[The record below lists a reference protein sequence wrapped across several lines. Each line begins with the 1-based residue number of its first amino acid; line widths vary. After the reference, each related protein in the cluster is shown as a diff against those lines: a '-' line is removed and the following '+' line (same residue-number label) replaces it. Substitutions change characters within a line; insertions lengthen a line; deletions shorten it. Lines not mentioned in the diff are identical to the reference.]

1 MNPSQFPTEKFRLI
15 FVMNTFEKCFSS
27 AKKMRNDHLFP
38 LFEWKGSVGLFF
50 QCDRVVDRFQGTEE
64 LSLP

>member
-1 MNPSQFPTEKFRLI
+1 MLVERINVKT
-15 FVMNTFEKCFSS
+15 

-50 QCDRVVDRFQGTEE
+50 QCDRVVDRF
-64 LSLP
+64 